1 MRRLNVRIHRLLY
14 QRYTKSRGHYLRSN
28 DILFTPYLSPHIVN
42 FGNIGVDR
50 EVQRTNSIDQKSGKI
65 EFLKNNKSFMQ
76 KTLKPTYFMNEMHEY
91 DFKSFSKTLEFNPDL
106 SKQDYDTFCPQNSI
120 KEHILY

>member
-1 MRRLNVRIHRLLY
+1 M
-14 QRYTKSRGHYLRSN
+14 
-28 DILFTPYLSPHIVN
+28 N

-50 EVQRTNSIDQKSGKI
+50 EVQRTSSIDQKSGKI

-91 DFKSFSKTLEFNPDL
+91 EFKSFSKTLEFNPDL